1 MRAHTLSR
9 QLREGNL
16 FAEQCPSREV
26 LKHVTSRWG
35 VLILV
40 ALRDGTHRFSDL
52 RRKMGGVSEKMLAQ
66 SLQALEQDGFLN
78 RVSYPVVPPHVEYS
92 LTPLGEQV
100 SDKVAALADWIEL
113 NLPQVLAQRDSFIR
127 WRLAL
132 YSACQSGRIN
142 AAPYGTHVTCLN
154 PPDKWQNRYHRR
166 QPSSSDTA
174 LSL

>member
-113 NLPQVLAQRDSFIR
+113 NLPQVLAQQGVYQMAAGALFGLPVRPNKRSAIRD
-127 WRLAL
+127 
-132 YSACQSGRIN
+132 
-142 AAPYGTHVTCLN
+142 T
-154 PPDKWQNRYHRR
+154 RYLLK
-166 QPSSSDTA
+166 ST
-174 LSL
+174 